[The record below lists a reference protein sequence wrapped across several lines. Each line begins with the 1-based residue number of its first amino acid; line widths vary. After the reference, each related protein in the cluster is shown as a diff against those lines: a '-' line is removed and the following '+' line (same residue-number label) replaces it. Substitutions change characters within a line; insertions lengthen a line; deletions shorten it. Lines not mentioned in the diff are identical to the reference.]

1 MQVAVTRSHAL
12 REIWTLSFLRSLL
25 SEYVGTTVF
34 VFASLASTLLWPLPP
49 DLSGGA
55 PMDPHHPLL
64 PVPAGSPDP
73 VHVSLTFGI
82 SVALMLA
89 CLGTA
94 GAVHLN
100 PAVTLSLLA
109 GVRMS
114 LASALLYMI
123 AQVLG
128 AITASGFIRSVTPPE
143 VRGDLGL
150 NVISVWGSLENV
162 STVCTHTLFL
172 TRQPCYL
179 PVPDA
184 ATTTTTTM
192 LHPWSDITQVTPGV
206 SEFQAVC
213 VEMMVTFQLIL
224 CVFATSDQKAGLSK
238 MAPVIV
244 GSSVTLGHLVA
255 IGFTGCSMNPARS
268 LGPAIIAANF
278 ESHWVFWVGPFTGA
292 LLATVTYD
300 LLLVPRWNSI
310 GDWLAGVRSALV
322 GDGGLK
328 LNGTSDEEDGRA
340 T

>member
-1 MQVAVTRSHAL
+1 MWQQEVP
-12 REIWTLSFLRSLL
+12 LRSLL

-34 VFASLASTLLWPLPP
+34 VFAS
-49 DLSGGA
+49 
-55 PMDPHHPLL
+55 
-64 PVPAGSPDP
+64 SPDP
-73 VHVSLTFGI
+73 IHVSLTFGI
-82 SVALMLA
+82 SVALMSA

-143 VRGDLGL
+143 VRGDLAL
-150 NVISVWGSLENV
+150 PL
-162 STVCTHTLFL
+162 TTL
-172 TRQPCYL
+172 
-179 PVPDA
+179 
-184 ATTTTTTM
+184 
-192 LHPWSDITQVTPGV
+192 VTPGV

-213 VEMMVTFQLIL
+213 VEMMVTFQLVL

-244 GSSVTLGHLVA
+244 GSSVTLGHL

-268 LGPAIIAANF
+268 LGPAIITANF

>member
-73 VHVSLTFGI
+73 IHVSLTFGI
-82 SVALMLA
+82 SVALMSA

-128 AITASGFIRSVTPPE
+128 AITASGGF
-143 VRGDLGL
+143 L
-150 NVISVWGSLENV
+150 
-162 STVCTHTLFL
+162 STVLKHSHLSLLSVSLHFF
-172 TRQPCYL
+172 
-179 PVPDA
+179 VP
-184 ATTTTTTM
+184 
-192 LHPWSDITQVTPGV
+192 QVTPGV

-213 VEMMVTFQLIL
+213 VEMMVTFQLVL

-255 IGFTGCSMNPARS
+255 SPS
-268 LGPAIIAANF
+268 LTRCLLSPQ
-278 ESHWVFWVGPFTGA
+278 VFWVGPFTGA

-310 GDWLAGVRSALV
+310 GDWLAKVWVSAGVLPFPTCYINCACM
-322 GDGGLK
+322 
-328 LNGTSDEEDGRA
+328 
-340 T
+340 

>member
-73 VHVSLTFGI
+73 IHVSLTFGI
-82 SVALMLA
+82 SVALMSA

-150 NVISVWGSLENV
+150 NV
-162 STVCTHTLFL
+162 
-172 TRQPCYL
+172 
-179 PVPDA
+179 
-184 ATTTTTTM
+184 
-192 LHPWSDITQVTPGV
+192 VTPGV

-213 VEMMVTFQLIL
+213 VEMMVTFQLVL

-268 LGPAIIAANF
+268 LGPAIITANF

-310 GDWLAGVRSALV
+310 GDWLAKVWVSAGVLPFPTCYINCACM
-322 GDGGLK
+322 
-328 LNGTSDEEDGRA
+328 
-340 T
+340 

>member
-1 MQVAVTRSHAL
+1 MASPYHSVSGKSKNNDDGRV
-12 REIWTLSFLRSLL
+12 
-25 SEYVGTTVF
+25 VF
-34 VFASLASTLLWPLPP
+34 LASTLLWPLPP
-49 DLSGGA
+49 DLSGG
-55 PMDPHHPLL
+55 
-64 PVPAGSPDP
+64 SPDP
-73 VHVSLTFGI
+73 IHVSLTFGI
-82 SVALMLA
+82 SVALMSA

-150 NVISVWGSLENV
+150 NV
-162 STVCTHTLFL
+162 
-172 TRQPCYL
+172 
-179 PVPDA
+179 
-184 ATTTTTTM
+184 
-192 LHPWSDITQVTPGV
+192 VTPGV

-213 VEMMVTFQLIL
+213 VEMMVTFQLVL

-268 LGPAIIAANF
+268 LGPAIITANF

-300 LLLVPRWNSI
+300 LLLVPRWNTQSLI
-310 GDWLAGVRSALV
+310 VQAKVWVSAGVLPFPTCYINCACM
-322 GDGGLK
+322 
-328 LNGTSDEEDGRA
+328 
-340 T
+340 

>member
-1 MQVAVTRSHAL
+1 MQVVVTLYHAL
-12 REIWTLSFLRSLL
+12 REIWTLSFLRLLL

-34 VFASLASTLLWPLPP
+34 VFASLASTLLWPQPP

-55 PMDPHHPLL
+55 PVGPHHPLL

-82 SVALMLA
+82 SVALMMA

-109 GVRMS
+109 GLRMS

-150 NVISVWGSLENV
+150 NVILIWLAIV
-162 STVCTHTLFL
+162 
-172 TRQPCYL
+172 TRRRRERKREKEKDNI
-179 PVPDA
+179 VP
-184 ATTTTTTM
+184 
-192 LHPWSDITQVTPGV
+192 QVTPGV

-213 VEMMVTFQLIL
+213 VEMMVTFQLVL

-292 LLATVTYD
+292 LLATMTYD